1 MLPYTNLLNFLSRL
15 KVIVT
20 IVQKEKKA
28 LSSSSPHP
36 FYHQPLMTL
45 LQVFGFLQLGVNSIV
60 IQPNTSKVTIF
71 TSNKV

>member
-20 IVQKEKKA
+20 FVQKEKEA

-36 FYHQPLMTL
+36 FYHQPFMTV
-45 LQVFGFLQLGVNSIV
+45 LQVFGFPQLGVNSIV
-60 IQPNTSKVTIF
+60 IQPNMSKVTIF
-71 TSNKV
+71 TSI